1 VCEKAFSSWFK
12 PVHCRPVMRG
22 LIMDYAFSDRD
33 L

>member
-1 VCEKAFSSWFK
+1 LALQVTWY
-12 PVHCRPVMRG
+12 HCRPVMRG